1 MVTINSRVGAL
12 FILPVKKDEDESQ
25 QIKQITEKVEEKQ
38 FSEKGINTNLEK

>member
-12 FILPVKKDEDESQ
+12 FILPIKKDEDESQ
-25 QIKQITEKVEEKQ
+25 QITEKVEEKQ